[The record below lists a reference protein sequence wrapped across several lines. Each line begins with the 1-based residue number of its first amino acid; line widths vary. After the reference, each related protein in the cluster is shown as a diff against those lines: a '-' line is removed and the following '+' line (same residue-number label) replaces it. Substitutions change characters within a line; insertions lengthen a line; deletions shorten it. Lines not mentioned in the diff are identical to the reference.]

1 MFICIFLCY
10 CTNRPFGRIL
20 ENRKGGIAL
29 LRTCAQELAE
39 NTSEIA
45 GFSVLLTDEEGTVI
59 GSSDPSRLG
68 TLHSPSLGV
77 MQTRRTEI
85 TTPEQANR
93 LPEGVRP
100 GITLPIS
107 FAGRVVGSIAI
118 AGPPEEVSRYG
129 YLVQKQAE
137 LLLRE
142 NALLRSSLLREQ
154 AVQELILEI
163 ASFDPLRADESLLLL
178 RGRELGYDLRSA
190 RAVVVAEILRP
201 ETVPLDRRREL
212 QSIARRAFAHPQD
225 VVTRLG
231 DDKIVVLAFL
241 GLAAK
246 EEAPL
251 EEVRKAARA
260 LASALGEAG
269 ISVTVGMGEIA
280 FSTSLLGQAYRS
292 AGEAARLALRKKAAG
307 GVFSIDEL
315 RLESL
320 FSSIPRDRGDAFCET
335 VLKGLFSSPDA
346 GELVETFL
354 AWCEEPF
361 SPARVAEKLSIHRNT
376 LAYRLEK
383 IGRLCSLD
391 LRKMKGILMLRTA
404 LALRKENFPS

>member
-1 MFICIFLCY
+1 M
-10 CTNRPFGRIL
+10 
-20 ENRKGGIAL
+20 

-129 YLVQKQAE
+129 RLVQKQAE

-154 AVQELILEI
+154 AIQELILEI
-163 ASFDPLRADESLLLL
+163 ASFDPLRADESLLVL

-190 RAVVVAEILRP
+190 RTVVVAEILNP

-212 QSIARRAFAHPQD
+212 QTIARKAFAHPQD
-225 VVTRLG
+225 IVTRLG
-231 DDKIVVLAFL
+231 DDKIVILAFL

-251 EEVRKAARA
+251 EEVRNAALSLANA
-260 LASALGEAG
+260 LVEAG
-269 ISVTVGMGEIA
+269 VIVTVGMGEIA

-292 AGEAARLALRKKAAG
+292 AGEAARLAVRKKTTG

-335 VLKGLFSSPDA
+335 VLKGLSSCPDA
-346 GELVETFL
+346 GELIETFL

-361 SPARVAEKLSIHRNT
+361 SPARAAEKLSIHRNT

-383 IGRLCSLD
+383 IGRLCALD

-404 LALRKENFPS
+404 LALRKEGSVPTIPGAGRPPRLPQF

>member
-1 MFICIFLCY
+1 V
-10 CTNRPFGRIL
+10 
-20 ENRKGGIAL
+20 

-59 GSSDPSRLG
+59 GSNDPSRLG

-85 TTPEQANR
+85 TTPEQASR

-129 YLVQKQAE
+129 RLVQKQAE

-154 AVQELILEI
+154 AIQELILEI
-163 ASFDPLRADESLLLL
+163 ASFDPLRADDSLLVM
-178 RGRELGYDLRSA
+178 RGRELGYDLKSA
-190 RAVVVAEILRP
+190 RTVVVAEILHP

-212 QSIARRAFAHPQD
+212 QAIARRTFAHPQD
-225 VVTRLG
+225 LVARLG
-231 DDKIVVLAFL
+231 DDKIVILVFL

-251 EEVRKAARA
+251 EEVRNAASA
-260 LASALGEAG
+260 LAGALGEAG
-269 ISVTVGMGEIA
+269 VIVTVGLGEIA
-280 FSTSLLGQAYRS
+280 FSTSQLGQAYRS
-292 AGEAARLALRKKAAG
+292 AGEAAHLARRKEGNG
-307 GVFSIDEL
+307 GVFSIEEL

-335 VLKGLFSSPDA
+335 VLKRLYSCPDA
-346 GELVETFL
+346 GELIETFL
-354 AWCEEPF
+354 AWCEDPF
-361 SPARVAEKLSIHRNT
+361 SPARVAANLSIHRNT

-383 IGRLCSLD
+383 IGRLCALD
-391 LRKMKGILMLRTA
+391 LRKMRGILMLRTA
-404 LALRKENFPS
+404 LALCKASPIPGAGTLKKNNQG